1 MRVLYFY
8 QYFNTPKGS
17 YGGRMYEFARRWVNL
32 GHDVTV
38 VTSVYDK
45 SDLQPDRFLQRYDVD
60 GIDVRVINVRLSN
73 KHGFVHRFLTFALY
87 AAVACWYALRLPADV
102 VVSSS
107 GPLTVGLPGLAARWL
122 RRKPLV
128 FEVRDLWPEG
138 AIQLGILTNP
148 ALIAVARWFEK
159 LCYRSATA
167 IVALSEGMAEG
178 VRRRYSRALVT
189 VVPNASDN
197 ELFEQGR
204 SSLHLP
210 EWAEGKRIVI
220 YAGAL
225 GIIDDVGQ
233 VVEMARLLQHRPDVV
248 VVIAGDGRQRSEL
261 EARAQ
266 QLGLANV
273 HFLGLRPRVEVMGW
287 LAHSACALFVCK
299 NSRFIDAASPNKLF
313 DAFAA
318 GLPVV
323 QVSQGWIKDLFARES
338 CGITVPQDD
347 PEALSG
353 AVLRI
358 LDDALLARSY
368 ATNAKRLAMEQF
380 DRTLL
385 AERLLG
391 VLAAAAGKPV
401 TPTKDARSKAR
412 WAY

>member
-1 MRVLYFY
+1 
-8 QYFNTPKGS
+8 
-17 YGGRMYEFARRWVNL
+17 
-32 GHDVTV
+32 
-38 VTSVYDK
+38 
-45 SDLQPDRFLQRYDVD
+45 
-60 GIDVRVINVRLSN
+60 
-73 KHGFVHRFLTFALY
+73 
-87 AAVACWYALRLPADV
+87 
-102 VVSSS
+102 
-107 GPLTVGLPGLAARWL
+107 
-122 RRKPLV
+122 
-128 FEVRDLWPEG
+128 
-138 AIQLGILTNP
+138 
-148 ALIAVARWFEK
+148 
-159 LCYRSATA
+159 
-167 IVALSEGMAEG
+167 
-178 VRRRYSRALVT
+178 
-189 VVPNASDN
+189 
-197 ELFEQGR
+197 
-204 SSLHLP
+204 
-210 EWAEGKRIVI
+210 
-220 YAGAL
+220 
-225 GIIDDVGQ
+225 
-233 VVEMARLLQHRPDVV
+233 
-248 VVIAGDGRQRSEL
+248 
-261 EARAQ
+261 
-266 QLGLANV
+266 
-273 HFLGLRPRVEVMGW
+273 MGW